1 MGNDKRI
8 LKLLANVPS
17 DTLLEALYAGTWHP
31 VYVTHFED
39 KKFLT
44 DASGFPILDDPEKI
58 RLPEYETNP

>member
-1 MGNDKRI
+1 M
-8 LKLLANVPS
+8 ANVPS